1 MTLKRTPIYEWHA
14 SHSAKIADF
23 GGWQMPIEYPTGVLA
38 EHTAVRTAVGLFD
51 VSHLGKISVTGKT
64 ANSAKEFLNSQ
75 LTNDLTKL
83 KTGGAQYNL
92 LCTESG
98 GVIDDLIVYQRS
110 DFEFLLIPNAANCAQ
125 VFAILS
131 TAAATNQNIKL
142 SNDHEK
148 YCVFAVQG
156 PASKKVLNQL
166 FQVPTLE
173 YTQFAEV
180 QITSLPSIKEII
192 LCRTGYTGEFGYEIL
207 VSWSEALT
215 LWQRLVDLVT
225 AENGLVCGLGA
236 RDTLRTEMGYPLHG
250 HELSVEISP
259 LTAGLKWAVNL
270 KKQDFPGASA
280 LRKEFENGS
289 KQKLVGLKL
298 IDRGIARNEMK
309 VFAKSTDDEK
319 VIGTVTSGTFSP
331 TLKNAIALALIDQD
345 AVALNQVFIDVRG
358 KRLAAQIV
366 NLPFVP
372 AKVREVPQ

>member
-1 MTLKRTPIYEWHA
+1 MC
-14 SHSAKIADF
+14 SS
-23 GGWQMPIEYPTGVLA
+23 
-38 EHTAVRTAVGLFD
+38 
-51 VSHLGKISVTGKT
+51 
-64 ANSAKEFLNSQ
+64 
-75 LTNDLTKL
+75 DL
-83 KTGGAQYNL
+83 
-92 LCTESG
+92 
-98 GVIDDLIVYQRS
+98 
-110 DFEFLLIPNAANCAQ
+110 
-125 VFAILS
+125 
-131 TAAATNQNIKL
+131 
-142 SNDHEK
+142 
-148 YCVFAVQG
+148 
-156 PASKKVLNQL
+156 
-166 FQVPTLE
+166 
-173 YTQFAEV
+173 
-180 QITSLPSIKEII
+180 EII

-331 TLKNAIALALIDQD
+331 TLKNAIALALINQD
-345 AVALNQVFIDVRG
+345 AMTLNQVFIDVRG